1 MLTNIKEDFMLSV
14 EHVKSFWRKI
24 VSIKFT
30 VFFCSFRV
38 MVIVSWLLTIIFSC
52 PQAVIFRVLKHPAK
66 EFYQCTTINFFE
78 DLSEMVV
85 MTSANGTNTTELALM
100 GMTPDTWHNI
110 YHTFVNCEIFFMP
123 LIIIVISYARIYTII
138 SM

>member
-1 MLTNIKEDFMLSV
+1 
-14 EHVKSFWRKI
+14 
-24 VSIKFT
+24 
-30 VFFCSFRV
+30 

-78 DLSEMVV
+78 DLSEEVV
-85 MTSANGTNTTELALM
+85 VKSNNATNTTELVLL
-100 GMTPDTWHNI
+100 GMTPDTWHNV
-110 YHTFVNCEIFFMP
+110 YHSFVNCAIFFLP